1 MAMRTETPCEPLAF
15 VRAAALASS
24 PPEEKWLVRPLWPRS
39 AVGILGG
46 SPKSCKSWLGLD
58 VAVSVAS
65 GTPCLGHFQVE
76 HPATTLVY
84 LAEDSLPMVRARIAS
99 ICEARGL
106 SLASLDL
113 NVLTVPC
120 LRLDQ
125 QPHQLALAETLA
137 RLRPGLL
144 VLDPLVRLHRLDEN
158 DAREVS
164 GLLGYLRELQ
174 RTFNVAILVVHHARK
189 RTANSPGEA
198 LRGSSDLYAWTD
210 VTAHLSRTSE
220 DALLLRVEHRSAPS
234 PEAVRLKLVSRP
246 DGTRTHLELQQAPAE
261 PPLAPQPV
269 PATLAASLLTALAGS
284 RVPVAVEA
292 LRERVK
298 AQKQRV
304 TRCLEDL
311 EKQGFVKRAGPR
323 GGWHLAVR
331 AAAETPAP
339 GKQLH
344 LPLAAD

>member
-1 MAMRTETPCEPLAF
+1 MRTETRGEPLPF
-15 VRAAALASS
+15 VRAAALASAA
-24 PPEEKWLVRPLWPRS
+24 PEEHWLVRPLWPKA

-58 VAVSVAS
+58 LAVSVAS
-65 GTPCLGHFQVE
+65 GTPCLGHFAVE
-76 HPATTLVY
+76 HAATTLVY

-99 ICEARGL
+99 LCEARGV
-106 SLASLDL
+106 SLAGLDL

-137 RLRPGLL
+137 RLRSGLL

-174 RTFNVAILVVHHARK
+174 RTFNVAIVVVHHARK
-189 RTANSPGEA
+189 RTATSPGEA
-198 LRGSSDLYAWTD
+198 LRGSSDIYAWTD
-210 VTAHLSRTSE
+210 VTAHLSRTPE
-220 DALLLRVEHRSAPS
+220 DDLVLRVEHRSAPS
-234 PEAVRLKLVSRP
+234 PEPVRLKLVSRP
-246 DGTRTHLELQQAPAE
+246 DGTRTHLELRQAAAQPA
-261 PPLAPQPV
+261 AAAVPV
-269 PATLAASLLTALAGS
+269 PATLASALLAALTGS
-284 RVPVAVEA
+284 QAPVAVET

-311 EKQGFVKRAGPR
+311 EKQGFVKRSGPR
-323 GGWHLAVR
+323 GGWQLATR
-331 AAAETPAP
+331 AVAEAP
-339 GKQLH
+339 TTAEQLC
-344 LPLAAD
+344 